1 VTAPPDDETSSAA
14 ELAAPTEVA
23 GAAEADTQSAYAW
36 ALVDA
41 DYDEPARRR
50 LTPARITALAVA
62 GSAALIA
69 VAAVIGYANLQRR
82 GAEPPPAAA
91 AEPTISTVIAAPAPP
106 SAAPP
111 TVAPQPSRQAA
122 PITLPAAGG
131 RVYVGSKSGKT
142 SCEITAGGVN
152 CLVKFVIDTPM
163 RYGTPANGVYVTI
176 GGDFEWGI
184 GDTGQQRY
192 KPLDYGVVYRTLGWT
207 STPTTEGTTFIN
219 DTTGHGMTV
228 SVEGVS
234 PF

>member
-1 VTAPPDDETSSAA
+1 MTAPPDDETSSAA

-23 GAAEADTQSAYAW
+23 GTAEADTQSAYAW
-36 ALVDA
+36 GLVDA

-69 VAAVIGYANLQRR
+69 VAAVIVYVNLQRR
-82 GAEPPPAAA
+82 GAEPAPA
-91 AEPTISTVIAAPAPP
+91 AEPTISTVIATVVPP
-106 SAAPP
+106 SAGPP
-111 TVAPQPSRQAA
+111 TSAAPQPSRPAA
-122 PITLPAAGG
+122 PVTLPATGG
-131 RVYVGSKSGKT
+131 QVFVGSKSGKT
-142 SCEITAGGVN
+142 SCEVTAGGVN
-152 CLVKFVIDTPM
+152 CLVKFVINTPM

-207 STPTTEGTTFIN
+207 ITPTAEGTTFIN

>member
-1 VTAPPDDETSSAA
+1 MGGPSGDETSSAA
-14 ELAAPTEVA
+14 ELAAPTELA
-23 GAAEADTQSAYAW
+23 GAAEAETQSAYAW
-36 ALVDA
+36 GLVDE
-41 DYDEPARRR
+41 DYDEEPRR
-50 LTPARITALAVA
+50 LTPGRITALAVA
-62 GSAALIA
+62 GSAVLIA

-82 GAEPPPAAA
+82 GAEPAPAAA
-91 AEPTISTVIAAPAPP
+91 AESTISTVSAAPAPP

-111 TVAPQPSRQAA
+111 TSAAPQPSRPAA
-122 PITLPAAGG
+122 PTTLPAAGG
-131 RVYVGSKSGKT
+131 RVFVGSKSGKT
-142 SCEITAGGVN
+142 SCEVTAGGVN

-207 STPTTEGTTFIN
+207 ITPTTEGTTFIN